1 LESKLPSSLTTLAE
15 FLSDLGYNTVG
26 MSSNPWLSSQ
36 FGITRGFDEFHHLS
50 VPFGGDSYREFAT
63 IITDRS
69 RSVPD
74 RIRKLLLT
82 QNVPTLF
89 KNGLNAAYRQVVEKP
104 DDGASYAVKHAKNVL
119 KGERP
124 YFLFIN
130 FLEPHLPYEPPDSY
144 KMRFMPDSISNSQVT
159 EVNQNARDYNIRNI
173 DMTDQDFDILERLY
187 DAEINYVDDQIGR
200 LLNIIDTRGDSKETM
215 VIVLSDHGENI
226 GDHGLMS
233 HNYSVH
239 ETLLHVP
246 LIFRYPDVFEGGERI
261 KTRVSSLDIPA
272 TIESLLD
279 YKGEETF
286 HSQQVGTSLTE
297 TDADRTNVAEYLNPV
312 PPIERMKARC
322 QNPDF
327 DISVYDRTFRAVYDG
342 QFKFIQDSYERRE
355 LYDVESDQQEQN
367 NLVEQKPGVTDE
379 LVCELRSWIEKYGRV
394 TDPQS
399 ASTDVDE
406 QIEDRLQELGYL

>member
-1 LESKLPSSLTTLAE
+1 
-15 FLSDLGYNTVG
+15 

-144 KMRFMPDSISNSQVT
+144 KMRFMPDSISNSQAA

-279 YKGEETF
+279 YEGEETF

-322 QNPDF
+322 SNPEF
-327 DISVYDRTFRAVYDG
+327 NVESYNRTLRAIYCDD
-342 QFKFIQDSYERRE
+342 FKFIRGSDGMRKLYNVKDDPDETNDLLKQKPEMVVDLDAKLTTWVQEYERS
-355 LYDVESDQQEQN
+355 DTVESKSEAGERVEDQ
-367 NLVEQKPGVTDE
+367 
-379 LVCELRSWIEKYGRV
+379 LR
-394 TDPQS
+394 
-399 ASTDVDE
+399 
-406 QIEDRLQELGYL
+406 ELGYL